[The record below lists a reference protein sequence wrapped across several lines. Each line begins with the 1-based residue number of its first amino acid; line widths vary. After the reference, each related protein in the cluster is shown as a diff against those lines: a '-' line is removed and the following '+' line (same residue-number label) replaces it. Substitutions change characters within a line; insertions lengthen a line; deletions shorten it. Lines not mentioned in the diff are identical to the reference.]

1 MRNVVGGE
9 FMKKTAGS
17 IALAAALA
25 AAFAQPAAAAKT
37 YVVWGIGAKTC
48 GAWTDAQRTDKV
60 KAETYHTWIYGFLTG
75 TAYGREG
82 LDLARDAKV
91 APEDLVQWV
100 DAYCEANPLMTV
112 ERAGVAL
119 LDHLTG
125 AKAQQQ

>member
-1 MRNVVGGE
+1 
-9 FMKKTAGS
+9 MKKTAAS

-25 AAFAQPAAAAKT
+25 ACVVQPAAAAKA

-60 KAETYHTWIYGFLTG
+60 KSETYRTWIYGFLTG
-75 TAYGREG
+75 AAYGREG
-82 LDLARDAKV
+82 LDLARDVKV
-91 APEDLVQWV
+91 EPEDLARWV

-125 AKAQQQ
+125 AKAQ